1 MAQLVSRQVE
11 VELEDGDLV
20 VMGGT
25 CQRTHKHAVPP
36 SAKRNG
42 SYLAEYT
49 QFYRWKVDSSNM
61 SQTCFFWAQL
71 VSFFNALYMF
81 FFGRHVL
88 AAPCCKGRSASLS
101 GAFRASRAEAESCW
115 KWKNCVPQ
123 QLDAAR
129 WYTHVLHLIFFFSKF
144 IYNVGSCWFRLQLVF
159 SKLYGTIS
167 IIYTYINVNHCN
179 LIVILQVISHIYHIS
194 HISHISLIYLLYISY
209 ISYRYIIPYSVED
222 FPERLCSLC
231 QALLKSWS
239 PVMPRDLKAQKLA
252 LFSSDF
258 QCHNMF

>member
-1 MAQLVSRQVE
+1 M
-11 VELEDGDLV
+11 
-20 VMGGT
+20 
-25 CQRTHKHAVPP
+25 
-36 SAKRNG
+36 
-42 SYLAEYT
+42 
-49 QFYRWKVDSSNM
+49 
-61 SQTCFFWAQL
+61 FFL
-71 VSFFNALYMF
+71 STVSFFFQRAVHVF
-81 FFGRHVL
+81 FWETCVSCTMLQGRISL
-88 AAPCCKGRSASLS
+88 TFRCFQSQQSRSWELLKVEKLCASTTWTL
-101 GAFRASRAEAESCW
+101 
-115 KWKNCVPQ
+115 
-123 QLDAAR
+123 LDDTLM
-129 WYTHVLHLIFFFSKF
+129 YYISYIFFSKF